1 MNGLRAGMSAAPLMA
16 AARVAAGVSSRA
28 LRGIRPK
35 VLLFV
40 GLLAVVIHDG
50 NSVRCGAGRLGRHEA
65 VILGHEK
72 RAKCQALSVEE

>member
-1 MNGLRAGMSAAPLMA
+1 MTAHAPQQKPCGRPCWIRSVSGRCNNRAIAIDGFSLSPAT
-16 AARVAAGVSSRA
+16 RA

-50 NSVRCGAGRLGRHEA
+50 NSVRCGAGNCDLAGT
-65 VILGHEK
+65 K
-72 RAKCQALSVEE
+72 Q